1 MTVLWIA
8 LAAAGLLLLAMGIR
22 TACFT
27 KKAQALQPPADVN
40 DRVPDQEIADHLS
53 AVIRCATVSNEDPAL
68 VDWSEFEK
76 LHACLRVLYPNV
88 HRVME
93 REQLAGYNLI
103 YRWKGT
109 DPHRKPIAFLSHQ
122 DVVPVGERTE
132 WNHAPFSG
140 LDDGENIHGRGAM
153 DMKQQLV
160 MVMDACERLIAEGY
174 TPEEDVY
181 LCFGQNEEVGN
192 IPDMTGA
199 DLLAH
204 TLKQRGIRF
213 DCVID
218 EGGTIVSGKTFGI
231 TPRVAVIGV
240 AEKGFCDFRLEAES
254 EGGHSS
260 SPPRRTALGR
270 VCQAAYRLET
280 HPPKPEMLPSIRTMF
295 ETVAPYMKSLPVRF
309 MVANLWL
316 CKGLFM
322 KLAGSNSLIRA
333 VLANTYAVT
342 QAQGSPQDNLLAQH
356 PWIGVNCRILPG
368 SDAQKAK
375 AHIEKVIKDPKVKV
389 TVTKYYQEHG
399 VSPHK
404 TNAFSAMDAIINRYY
419 PGTLVTP
426 YIQFGGSDS
435 RNYYQV
441 SENVYRFMP
450 LYLEHDI
457 NEYGVHRA
465 NEYLPKEV
473 LGRGVAFF
481 MDFIKEYKGEHP

>member
-1 MTVLWIA
+1 MIVLWLV
-8 LAAAGLLLLAMGIR
+8 LAAILALLLVMGIR
-22 TACFT
+22 TARFT
-27 KKAQALQPPADVN
+27 KKAEALQSPIDIN
-40 DRVPDQEIADHLS
+40 DQIPNQEIADHL
-53 AVIRCATVSNEDPAL
+53 AALVRCATVSNADLDQMP
-68 VDWSEFEK
+68 WGEFEK
-76 LHACLRVLYPNV
+76 LHDCLRQIYPNV

-93 REQLAGYNLI
+93 REQIGGYNLI
-103 YRWKGT
+103 YKWKGT
-109 DPHRKPIAFLSHQ
+109 DPSRNPLAFLSHQ
-122 DVVPVGERTE
+122 DVVPVGEEGE
-132 WNHAPFSG
+132 WIHPPFSG
-140 LDDGENIHGRGAM
+140 LDDGENIHGRGAL

-160 MVMDACERLIAEGY
+160 MVMDACERLIQQGY

-204 TLKQRGIRF
+204 TLKERGIRF

-240 AEKGFCDFRLEAES
+240 TEKGFCDFRLEAES
-254 EGGHSS
+254 EGGHASR
-260 SPPRRTALGR
+260 PPKRTALGR
-270 VCQAAYRLET
+270 VCEAAYRLET
-280 HPPKPEMLPSIRTMF
+280 HPPKMEMLPPVRTMF
-295 ETVAPYMKSLPVRF
+295 ETVTPYMKSGLMRF

-316 CKGLFM
+316 CEGLFM
-322 KLAGSNSLIRA
+322 KLAGSRSLIRA
-333 VLANTYAVT
+333 ILANTYAVT
-342 QAQGSPQDNLLAQH
+342 QAEGSPQDNILAQK
-356 PWIGVNCRILPG
+356 PWIGINCRILP
-368 SDAQKAK
+368 SSNAEKAK
-375 AHIEKVIKDPKVKV
+375 AHIERVIKDPKVKV
-389 TVTKYYQEHG
+389 TVTKYHQEHG

-404 TNAFSAMDAIINRYY
+404 TKAFATIDTITNRYY

-441 SENVYRFMP
+441 SNHVYRFMP
-450 LYLEHDI
+450 VYLEKDV

-481 MDFIKEYKGEHP
+481 MDFIKEYKGE

>member
-1 MTVLWIA
+1 MIVLWVI
-8 LAAAGLLLLAMGIR
+8 LAAILALLLVMGIR
-22 TACFT
+22 TARFT
-27 KKAQALQPPADVN
+27 KKTEALQPPVDIN
-40 DRVPDQEIADHLS
+40 DQIPNQEIADHLA
-53 AVIRCATVSNEDPAL
+53 AVVRCATVSNADPSL

-76 LHACLRVLYPNV
+76 LHDCLRELYPNV

-93 REQLAGYNLI
+93 REQICGYNLI
-103 YRWKGT
+103 YRWRGT
-109 DPHRKPIAFLSHQ
+109 DPNRKPIALLSHQ
-122 DVVPVGERTE
+122 DVVPIGNEHE
-132 WNHAPFSG
+132 WKHPPFAG
-140 LDDGENIHGRGAM
+140 LDDGENIHGRGAL
-153 DMKQQLV
+153 DMKQQMV
-160 MVMDACERLIAEGY
+160 MVMDACERLIVEGY

-204 TLKQRGIRF
+204 TLKERGIRF

-231 TPRVAVIGV
+231 LPRVAVIGV

-260 SPPRRTALGR
+260 RPPKRTALGR
-270 VCQAAYRLET
+270 VCEAAYRLET
-280 HPPKPEMLPSIRTMF
+280 HPPKMEMIPPVQTMF
-295 ETVAPYMKSLPVRF
+295 ETVTPYMKSWVMRF
-309 MVANLWL
+309 LVANLWL

-322 KLAGSNSLIRA
+322 KLAGTRSLIRA
-333 VLANTYAVT
+333 ILADTYAVT
-342 QAQGSPQDNLLAQH
+342 QAEGSPQDNILAQH
-356 PWIGVNCRILPG
+356 PWIGVNCRILPS
-368 SDAQKAK
+368 SDAEKAK
-375 AHIEKVIKDPKVKV
+375 AHIEKVIKDPKVTV
-389 TVTKYYQEHG
+389 SVTKNHQDHSI
-399 VSPHK
+399 SPHK
-404 TNAFSAMDAIINRYY
+404 TKAFESIDTITNRYY

-441 SENVYRFMP
+441 SDHVYRFMP
-450 LYLEHDI
+450 VYLEKDV

-481 MDFIKEYKGEHP
+481 MDFIKEYKGE